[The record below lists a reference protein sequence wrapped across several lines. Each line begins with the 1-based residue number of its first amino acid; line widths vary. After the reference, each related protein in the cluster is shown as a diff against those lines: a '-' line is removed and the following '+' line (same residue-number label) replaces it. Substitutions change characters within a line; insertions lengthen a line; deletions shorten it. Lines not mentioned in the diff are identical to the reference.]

1 MTLLI
6 LFRRSTSVP
15 MSFSP
20 AKPPDPKC
28 FLCSSVGFSL
38 CLLGIFQT
46 IPPIL
51 IALCIF
57 IFLFFTDKSVLA
69 DLDYSL
75 LGTFFALFIFI
86 GNLGCIG
93 DFQTFLASLLTNH
106 VAPVAMLTSQVISN
120 VPTALLLSGFTSQ
133 WQALMI
139 GCNLGGLGS
148 LIASMAS
155 LISYKVVAKEYP
167 DQRKKY
173 LLCFTVCNLCLGG
186 LLLLACFLMNHL
198 HLL

>member
-1 MTLLI
+1 MND
-6 LFRRSTSVP
+6 
-15 MSFSP
+15 
-20 AKPPDPKC
+20 KN
-28 FLCSSVGFSL
+28 
-38 CLLGIFQT
+38 
-46 IPPIL
+46 
-51 IALCIF
+51 F